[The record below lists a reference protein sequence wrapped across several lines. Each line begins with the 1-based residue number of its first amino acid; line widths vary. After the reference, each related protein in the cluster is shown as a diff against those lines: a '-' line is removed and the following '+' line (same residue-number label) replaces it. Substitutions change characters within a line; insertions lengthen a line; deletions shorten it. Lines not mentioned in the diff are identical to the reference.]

1 MSEDTISTSLGVENM
16 VDSVNKIL
24 PVLAGAAAS
33 AGLGVATN
41 LARDRVTA
49 KRRELEQAE
58 KVEETASVQAESQQ
72 LQPGSPRDEATIT
85 GFKNDNSG
93 VPQTDGEIP
102 PDDPRNSGVS
112 ISRAWFLDNF
122 GMTSSEISDILLKN
136 GDSAAYEAIMPLLK
150 MERREIFKQFAGVSP
165 LLVNKLPLTD
175 ADYDSLNKY
184 PQRLDIPFRRFVKMW
199 EEAENEEERGEAG
212 DMWRSIVD
220 LSERLSFR
228 ERNLLQKCRGVLK
241 NRGAL
246 NAQTLKTYGIAA
258 SPAEI
263 SSLIKS
269 HGFLYDIITVGQ
281 VSKTIGRGL
290 FYDVKRRE
298 ILLKDTGQFLA
309 GLIGTQS
316 ADIFKFDKRLNPRI
330 EFFFSAPNA
339 PWYAS
344 ALKSE
349 LNVENIRASG
359 SRLVIEGEIA
369 VKKALEVSSEYLNG
383 DGGEA
388 RKMLRALNGDK
399 SALIVLAYDLTPMKD
414 RASILKTHRIKPE
427 DFVKL
432 REEVMSVG

>member
-1 MSEDTISTSLGVENM
+1 
-16 VDSVNKIL
+16 
-24 PVLAGAAAS
+24 
-33 AGLGVATN
+33 
-41 LARDRVTA
+41 
-49 KRRELEQAE
+49 
-58 KVEETASVQAESQQ
+58 
-72 LQPGSPRDEATIT
+72 
-85 GFKNDNSG
+85 
-93 VPQTDGEIP
+93 
-102 PDDPRNSGVS
+102 
-112 ISRAWFLDNF
+112 
-122 GMTSSEISDILLKN
+122 
-136 GDSAAYEAIMPLLK
+136 
-150 MERREIFKQFAGVSP
+150 
-165 LLVNKLPLTD
+165 
-175 ADYDSLNKY
+175 
-184 PQRLDIPFRRFVKMW
+184 
-199 EEAENEEERGEAG
+199 
-212 DMWRSIVD
+212 
-220 LSERLSFR
+220 
-228 ERNLLQKCRGVLK
+228 
-241 NRGAL
+241 
-246 NAQTLKTYGIAA
+246 
-258 SPAEI
+258 
-263 SSLIKS
+263 
-269 HGFLYDIITVGQ
+269 
-281 VSKTIGRGL
+281 
-290 FYDVKRRE
+290 VKRRE

>member
-1 MSEDTISTSLGVENM
+1 
-16 VDSVNKIL
+16 
-24 PVLAGAAAS
+24 
-33 AGLGVATN
+33 
-41 LARDRVTA
+41 
-49 KRRELEQAE
+49 
-58 KVEETASVQAESQQ
+58 
-72 LQPGSPRDEATIT
+72 
-85 GFKNDNSG
+85 
-93 VPQTDGEIP
+93 
-102 PDDPRNSGVS
+102 
-112 ISRAWFLDNF
+112 
-122 GMTSSEISDILLKN
+122 MTSSEISDILLKN